1 MGRPLNV
8 FAPEFRDNQ
17 YTYAIYW
24 RQRGGYDSIQNGHAA
39 LIIDSSRFTRVSAN
53 WYVSWIGT
61 GPSSNFGTVIEM
73 GTHRIDFLSD
83 ARSYGG
89 ELGPLISGIQY
100 YLPRRW
106 VALQNLDIDAMKQA
120 WDDARTKQGA
130 HWKLLNKNCATMA
143 ARILKAGGGDDFAR
157 KHSQQVVWWP
167 TDVIKYAKSMGAS
180 VVESS
185 YD

>member
-1 MGRPLNV
+1 MGRPLDV
-8 FAPEFRDNQ
+8 LAEGFRDNQ

-24 RQRGGYDSIQNGHAA
+24 RQRTGYDSIQNGHAA
-39 LIIDSSRFTRVSAN
+39 LIIDSSRFNRHIPA

-61 GPSSNFGTVIEM
+61 GASSKFGTVVEM
-73 GTHRIDFLSD
+73 DRSINFMSD

-89 ELGPLISGIQY
+89 EAGPLISGVQY
-100 YLPRRW
+100 YFPRRW
-106 VALQNLDIDAMKQA
+106 VALRNLDIDAMKAA
-120 WDDARTKQGA
+120 WDAARGKEGA

-157 KHSQQVVWWP
+157 KHSQQTVWWP
-167 TDVIKYAKSMGAS
+167 TDVIKYAKSMGDR
-180 VVESS
+180 VVETS